1 MPVST
6 AVKATNA
13 PTATARKAVRVTK
26 VTSERK
32 FAIELTEEQM
42 NLIADALNESK
53 SKFRVLLDTPKN
65 REKSPDLLSGGK
77 AKQFVA
83 EMGYKKGFAKAKS
96 EFLFRH
102 NLAEALKSLLK

>member
-13 PTATARKAVRVTK
+13 PSATARKAVRVTNTRTFK
-26 VTSERK
+26 VTV
-32 FAIELTEEQM
+32 TEEQLA
-42 NLIADALNESK
+42 LIALALDESK
-53 SKFRVLLDTPKN
+53 SKFRVLADTPKN

-83 EMGYKKGFAKAKS
+83 EMGYKKGFAKAKG
-96 EFLFRH
+96 EFLLRH